1 MIPPN
6 YSNPLTTLYLLKM
19 GLLKL
24 NLQSKLQ
31 TPFSLMMMLPSH
43 HYLRLEQTTHLQH
56 LDPHQL
62 MHKRLGQVDKLDS
75 LYLFA
80 SLFLPHFYFFD
91 LISSLFIM
99 SSALVRSPCVINTLK
114 ENWISYVI

>member
-43 HYLRLEQTTHLQH
+43 HYLQLEQTTHLQH

-62 MHKRLGQVDKLDS
+62 MHKRLCDNPPCGN
-75 LYLFA
+75 YLPRGPRLTA
-80 SLFLPHFYFFD
+80 LQRTD
-91 LISSLFIM
+91 LNPSIM
-99 SSALVRSPCVINTLK
+99 SNVAVERIQEWPI
-114 ENWISYVI
+114 I